1 MKNTEIE
8 QISNTLKGTKIEQ
21 GISYLPTALED
32 LRQMLGKLWEEG
44 IENKILPVL
53 KEMVR
58 RGGVTIEQFLTLLK
72 GELRSENYHPSKS
85 LYFLQKRVSF
95 HRSTL
100 FHVSVRIS
108 PYLET
113 SM

>member
-1 MKNTEIE
+1 MEHFGTWKTDLQQAVWRIERLKNTEIE

-72 GELRSENYHPSKS
+72 GELRSENYHP
-85 LYFLQKRVSF
+85 F
-95 HRSTL
+95 
-100 FHVSVRIS
+100 
-108 PYLET
+108 
-113 SM
+113 